1 MSSRS
6 VLAAVLAV
14 AVVFGSSAVTAPA
27 SATTYLEGVD
37 VSHWQGTID
46 WTKVAG
52 AGKAF
57 AMMKATDGETFVD
70 SMYSTNHAGARAAGV
85 RVGAYHFAEPSSTA
99 AEAIV
104 QADWFVNHI
113 GYLPGDLVPAL
124 DLEVTDGLS
133 ASQLQAWVGYW
144 LNEVTAKLGIKP
156 MIYTSPSFWRTYMG
170 DTATFANQGY
180 TVLWVAHWFVTTPS
194 VPANNWGGHSWTF
207 WQYTNCGTVS
217 GISGC
222 VDLDRYNGT
231 DLTPVTYRVT
241 DTTGPTVV
249 APASR
254 VYAVTT
260 LGGTTTVPVTTYWS
274 ATDPSGIASYTLER

>member
-6 VLAAVLAV
+6 VLAAVLAA
-14 AVVFGSSAVTAPA
+14 AVIFGSSGVTAPT

-52 AGKAF
+52 AGKTF
-57 AMMKATDGETFVD
+57 AMIKATDGETFVD
-70 SMYSTNHAGARAAGV
+70 NMYSTNHTGARAAGV
-85 RVGAYHFAEPSSTA
+85 RVGAYHFAEPSGTA
-99 AEAIV
+99 TEAIV

-124 DLEVTDGLS
+124 DLEVTNGLS
-133 ASQLQAWVGYW
+133 ATQLQAWVGYW
-144 LNEVTAKLGIKP
+144 LSEVTAKLGIKP
-156 MIYTSPSFWRTYMG
+156 MIYTSPSFWQTSMG
-170 DTATFANQGY
+170 NTTMFATQGY
-180 TVLWVAHWFVTTPS
+180 VVLWVAHWFVTTPS

-231 DLTPVTYRVT
+231 DFTSVTYKTNFTVAGSPSSWSVKQGNS
-241 DTTGPTVV
+241 TTF
-249 APASR
+249 
-254 VYAVTT
+254 AVSVS
-260 LGGTTTVPVTTYWS
+260 TTTTPFAV
-274 ATDPSGIASYTLER
+274 SGESE